1 VVGFRPDPSNGGYG
15 HIGIALGGGHFSS
28 ATTGGVTVDGPSR
41 YWSSRYAGRPDR
53 VGEDGRPEVFV
64 PEQNGRLV
72 PNGALRHGGTDGA
85 SLMGG
90 GPAVQL
96 VQHIHINP
104 VDGDD
109 KRRVAQERAGYVKAE
124 LDRLV
129 SLRLG

>member
-1 VVGFRPDPSNGGYG
+1 VVGFRPDPSTGGYG
-15 HIGIALGGGHFSS
+15 HIGSALGGGHSIS

-41 YWSSRYAGRPDR
+41 SWSSRSAGRPDR
-53 VGEDGRPEVFV
+53 VGEAGRPEVFV
-64 PEQNGRLV
+64 PGQNGRLG
-72 PNGALRHGGTDGA
+72 PNGALRHGGPVGA

-96 VQHIHINP
+96 VQHIHIHP

-109 KRRVAQERAGYVKAE
+109 KRRVAQERAGDVKAE
-124 LDRLV
+124 LDRRV